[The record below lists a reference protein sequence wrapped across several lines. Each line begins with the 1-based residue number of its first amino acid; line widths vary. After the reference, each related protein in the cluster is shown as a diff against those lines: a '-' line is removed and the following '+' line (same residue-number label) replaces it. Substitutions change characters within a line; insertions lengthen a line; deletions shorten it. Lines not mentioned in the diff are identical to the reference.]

1 MKLSLKTKE
10 TKIQTIFIDW
20 YKNNKRNLP
29 WRKLLRNNLPNPY
42 YVFVSEYMLQQTK
55 VSTVKTRFEEF
66 INKWPT
72 LKALSKTS
80 EPRILKFWSGLGY
93 YSRARNLLKAAKII
107 NNEFN
112 SIIPNKYEDLIMLPG
127 IGDYTAKAIMG
138 IGYNQSVMPLDA
150 NIERIISR
158 LYAFKEPLVKI
169 KKKLSDHS
177 QFFLSKKKSSILIQS
192 FMDYGSII
200 CTPRSPNCSIC
211 QVQKYCLEKE
221 KKIQNE
227 IPKKIKKLKI
237 KPIKYS
243 CAYVLINEKKEVL
256 VRKRS
261 PRGMLASMLE
271 VPNDPWVE
279 KKNLLK
285 KDELFKKIINRVN
298 NRGSLTYSFSH
309 FDLHTDIFYS
319 YIKKDSIKKG
329 KWLKISNYT
338 KSQLP
343 TVMKKIVKLALIND
357 E

>member
-211 QVQKYCLEKE
+211 QVQKYCLG
-221 KKIQNE
+221 
-227 IPKKIKKLKI
+227 
-237 KPIKYS
+237 Y
-243 CAYVLINEKKEVL
+243 EKKEVL